1 MAPELQ
7 AGRLAFFG
15 IIMTQANI
23 HIIETVV
30 AFALVVL
37 LNVFLKKQEI
47 LKGSDTPTF
56 TKLLTEVVLPVVIF
70 FQFLRYPPS
79 ARHLLPVLAMFI
91 TGCSTLVGAWII
103 ARMMGLSRPK
113 TGALMIISSFGSSSL
128 LGYPLIQYTFPRD
141 PAAMTEAI
149 LISELAVGLPIF
161 TLCPLVAMHFGEG
174 SGTGSSPRALFQYFR
189 SPIFIAVIL
198 GFAASR
204 FQIPLQSPFVVP
216 ILEAAKMINGT
227 LAALACVI
235 LGLQIKVESVKRLVP
250 IVAISA
256 ALQMGLQ
263 PVLAYGQA
271 VLYHLGDLERQVLV
285 LIAAMPSAVLGPVFA
300 VRYKCD
306 GELAS
311 TVTFVN
317 ILLGALGIPVIFW
330 LLGR

>member
-1 MAPELQ
+1 
-7 AGRLAFFG
+7 
-15 IIMTQANI
+15 MTQANI

-37 LNVFLKKQEI
+37 LTIFLKKKEI

-56 TKLLTEVVLPVVIF
+56 TRLLTEVVLPVVIF
-70 FQFLRYPPS
+70 FQFLRYPPA
-79 ARHLLPVLAMFI
+79 ARHLLPVLAMLI
-91 TGCSTLVGAWII
+91 TGCCTLVAAW
-103 ARMMGLSRPK
+103 MVGKLLGFSRST
-113 TGALMIISSFGSSSL
+113 TGALMIVSSFGSSAL
-128 LGYPLIQYTFPRD
+128 LGYPLIQYTFPHN
-141 PAAMTEAI
+141 PGAMTEAI

-174 SGTGSSPRALFQYFR
+174 SKTAGSPPSTLLQYFR

-198 GFAASR
+198 GFAVSR
-204 FQIPLQSPFVVP
+204 LHVPLESPFVAPV
-216 ILEAAKMINGT
+216 IEAAKIINGT
-227 LAALACVI
+227 LAALACLI
-235 LGLQIKVESVKRLVP
+235 LGMQIKVESFKRLLP

-263 PVLAYGQA
+263 PLLAYGQA
-271 VLYHLGDLERQVLV
+271 VLYHLGGLERQVLV

-311 TVTFVN
+311 TVTFIN
-317 ILLGALGIPVIFW
+317 ILLAVLGIPVVFW
-330 LLGR
+330 LLGH

>member
-1 MAPELQ
+1 
-7 AGRLAFFG
+7 
-15 IIMTQANI
+15 MTQANI

-37 LNVFLKKQEI
+37 LTIFLKKKEI

-56 TKLLTEVVLPVVIF
+56 TRLLTEVVLPVVIF
-70 FQFLRYPPS
+70 FQFLRYPPA
-79 ARHLLPVLAMFI
+79 ARHLLPVLAMLI
-91 TGCSTLVGAWII
+91 TGCCTLVAAW
-103 ARMMGLSRPK
+103 MVGKLLGFSRST
-113 TGALMIISSFGSSSL
+113 TGALMIVSSFGSSAL
-128 LGYPLIQYTFPRD
+128 LGYPLIQYTFPHN
-141 PAAMTEAI
+141 PGAMTEAI

-174 SGTGSSPRALFQYFR
+174 SKTAGSPPSTLLHYFR

-198 GFAASR
+198 GFAVSR
-204 FQIPLQSPFVVP
+204 LHVPLESPFVAPV
-216 ILEAAKMINGT
+216 IEAAKIINGT
-227 LAALACVI
+227 LAALACLI
-235 LGLQIKVESVKRLVP
+235 LGMQIKVESFKRLLP

-263 PVLAYGQA
+263 PLLAYGQA
-271 VLYHLGDLERQVLV
+271 VLYHLGGLERQVLV

-311 TVTFVN
+311 TVTFIN
-317 ILLGALGIPVIFW
+317 ILLAVLGIPVVFW
-330 LLGR
+330 LLGH